1 MNETCFISG
10 PTAWNILLGRKR
22 ETSMYPTPRSCS
34 ITFQSGLL
42 PSLTQVTS
50 AIRAP
55 SNWTPMNLY
64 DVECKLMEARK
75 YSHEYYDVESK
86 FRHRDARSHHHIS
99 FLTLRSH
106 LISLMVM

>member
-1 MNETCFISG
+1 MFAQKEICFISD
-10 PTAWNILLGRKR
+10 PTALNILLGRKR
-22 ETSMYPTPRSCS
+22 KTSVKQHNSLFKPEFCS
-34 ITFQSGLL
+34 TTFQNVFPL

-86 FRHRDARSHHHIS
+86 FRHRDAR
-99 FLTLRSH
+99 
-106 LISLMVM
+106 